1 MGYTGVDG
9 RDTAVL
15 MWLRELQVGRDTAV
29 LMFLRELQ
37 VGGDTVVKDVAERAA
52 GG

>member
-15 MWLRELQVGRDTAV
+15 MWLRELQVGRYTVV
-29 LMFLRELQ
+29 LTGLRELQ
-37 VGGDTVVKDVAERAA
+37 MDRDTAVKDVAERAA

>member
-29 LMFLRELQ
+29 LMCLRELQ